1 MFILET
7 WEKWKQSSCCP
18 EIPCSDIEEQRG
30 TSWGRGLVVE
40 HLLDASKFVSNTG
53 ENKTIKSQIRKRPKP
68 NRKRNKTNNK
78 QKSENPSTTET
89 HLPINR
95 LNKGP
100 EMQGNLVPEV
110 GWRAKISAF
119 VGLYVLKL
127 KSCCNLWQLRF
138 IGKLLV
144 GPVRHAVV
152 FERIPKCSGEGLLHC
167 MRLVVCGSFPTSVK

>member
-1 MFILET
+1 MLP
-7 WEKWKQSSCCP
+7 S
-18 EIPCSDIEEQRG
+18 
-30 TSWGRGLVVE
+30 
-40 HLLDASKFVSNTG
+40 LLSNTG

-68 NRKRNKTNNK
+68 NRKQNKTNNK

-110 GWRAKISAF
+110 GWRAKILAF

-127 KSCCNLWQLRF
+127 KSCF
-138 IGKLLV
+138 KL
-144 GPVRHAVV
+144 
-152 FERIPKCSGEGLLHC
+152 
-167 MRLVVCGSFPTSVK
+167 